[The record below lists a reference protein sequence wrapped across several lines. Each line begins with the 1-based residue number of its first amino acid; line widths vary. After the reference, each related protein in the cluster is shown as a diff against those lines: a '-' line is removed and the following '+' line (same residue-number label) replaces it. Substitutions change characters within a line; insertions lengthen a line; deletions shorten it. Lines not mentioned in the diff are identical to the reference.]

1 LDKRCDNI
9 DIYYYNYPQIITG
22 NINVTNPKDVVTAA
36 LPSVANLQSTIL
48 ARQMDLMMGQWTG
61 PTDDLLQVISMP
73 VFLLVQAVQAMQSAK
88 EQAEAEKKEEDTD
101 LILEILGIVFA
112 FIPFLDDITP
122 AIEGLVSSLLLSRN
136 PSFPSMHLT
145 IRL

>member
-1 LDKRCDNI
+1 MSGD
-9 DIYYYNYPQIITG
+9 
-22 NINVTNPKDVVTAA
+22 VTVSNPKDVVTAA
-36 LPSVANLQSTIL
+36 LPSIGNLQTTIL

-73 VFLLVQAVQAMQSAK
+73 VFLMVQAVQSMQSAK
-88 EQAEAEKKEEDTD
+88 QQAEEEKKEEDTA

-122 AIEGLVSSLLLSRN
+122 AIEGLVSSSYSLS
-136 PSFPSMHLT
+136 PSLPVPT
-145 IRL
+145 